1 MIKLVS
7 YSIQEG
13 FERDTSDDW
22 DRFLYNGIVDYG
34 FTHEAFIPG
43 LTSYR
48 VSQGQTKKQYVGSVV
63 LPTATAFAV
72 TAWAT
77 GQAHVSLSSAAFTAF
92 TGTTPSALLTG
103 TATLAAPVVASAVI
117 STGYISLMDELKPE
131 EPTHQPSFW
140 NSIASAM
147 AGTFGGIQY

>member
-77 GQAHVSLSSAAFTAF
+77 GQAHVSLSSAAFTP
-92 TGTTPSALLTG
+92 TKK
-103 TATLAAPVVASAVI
+103 APDEPNPEFPGI
-117 STGYISLMDELKPE
+117 SDMVCISIPFFI
-131 EPTHQPSFW
+131 S
-140 NSIASAM
+140 
-147 AGTFGGIQY
+147 